1 MKPIIENIKMLPEE
15 IKFLERTLWK
25 QVYPSLTVTL
35 FLFLILFVYS
45 SLKNNFGLIFFSLT
59 LIFVLFGMILFLILT
74 RKFRLDLKSG
84 QIKHEKEI
92 VEDKIYKLD
101 YEPGSR
107 SFPVNIFSIIFM
119 KKISQIEMKEK
130 HFYYI
135 IVNGE
140 RIDIDKNNF
149 EKVEKGKPIIIRR
162 TLNSNLFLGLQITS
176 TLSNTA

>member
-1 MKPIIENIKMLPEE
+1 MEPIIQNIKMLSEE
-15 IKFLERTLWK
+15 IKFLKQTIWK
-25 QVYPSLTVTL
+25 QAYPSLTVTL

-45 SLKNNFGLIFFSLT
+45 SLKNNFGLIIFSLT
-59 LIFVLFGMILFLILT
+59 LIIVLFGIIVFLILT

-84 QIKHEKEI
+84 QIKQEIDI
-92 VEDKIYKLD
+92 VEDKIYKLE

-107 SFPVNIFSIIFM
+107 TFPVNLFSIIFN
-119 KKISQIEMKEK
+119 KKISQIEMKEM
-130 HFYYI
+130 HIYYI

-162 TLNSNLFLGLQITS
+162 TPNSNLFLGLQITS
-176 TLSNTA
+176 TVSFTY